1 MAGVIQAANAHAH
14 VCGGQGVCF
23 LNRAIAQQRGVFPR
37 SWPGVHVSMTRV
49 FLTPKSAGWNW
60 REITS
65 AGSLNWRDVSLSENG
80 QIILAAPYGSNLLL
94 STDSGAS
101 WVSKESSRNWSSC
114 DMSGDGATQAAAQT
128 TSGTY
133 DYLYISTNSGISWG
147 TAPNGVNFGFISAR
161 VSNNG
166 LNSIAAVSG
175 TGSTAVYRRSGGGS
189 WSFVS
194 VPSASYYGSAV
205 NDSGH
210 MMVCGNS
217 MLLTSTDG
225 GLSWTDRNSA
235 AGSRN
240 WRGAAISSS
249 GQIMVA
255 SVGGASGGYIY
266 RSVNGGASW
275 TALTAFG
282 SRVWWGIAMSSD
294 GQTIAAVNN
303 DPGGQLWLSEDG
315 GDTASV
321 VPGAGAAVDSR
332 YGVDISSDGTRIVT
346 AVYGGSIYYG
356 EKN

>member
-1 MAGVIQAANAHAH
+1 
-14 VCGGQGVCF
+14 
-23 LNRAIAQQRGVFPR
+23 
-37 SWPGVHVSMTRV
+37 MTRV
-49 FLTPKSAGWNW
+49 FLTPKSVVWNW

-65 AGSLNWRDVSLSENG
+65 AGALNWRDVSLSENG
-80 QIILAAPYGSNLLL
+80 QIILAAPSESNLRL

-101 WVSKESSRNWSSC
+101 WVSKESSRSWRSC
-114 DMSGDGATQAAAQT
+114 DMSGDGATQVAAQT
-128 TSGTY
+128 TSGVSA
-133 DYLYISTNSGISWG
+133 YLYISTNSGISWG
-147 TAPNGVNFGFISAR
+147 TETDGAVYGFISAR

-166 LNSIAAVSG
+166 LNSIAAVGGAS
-175 TGSTAVYRRSGGGS
+175 SSDVYMRSGGGS
-189 WSFVS
+189 WNSVT

-225 GLSWTDRNSA
+225 GLNWTNRNSE

-255 SVGGASGGYIY
+255 SVGGTSGGYIY

-303 DPGGQLWLSEDG
+303 DSGGQLWLSEDG

-321 VPGAGAAVDSR
+321 VPGAGAAVDYR

-356 EKN
+356 GKN

>member
-1 MAGVIQAANAHAH
+1 
-14 VCGGQGVCF
+14 
-23 LNRAIAQQRGVFPR
+23 
-37 SWPGVHVSMTRV
+37 MTRV
-49 FLTPKSAGWNW
+49 FLTPKSGGWNW

-65 AGSLNWRDVSLSENG
+65 AGSLDWRDVSLSENG
-80 QIILAAPYGSNLLL
+80 QIILAAPYGSNLRL

-101 WVSKESSRNWSSC
+101 WVSKESSRDWTGC
-114 DMSGDGATQAAAQT
+114 DMSGDGATQVAAYSLG
-128 TSGTY
+128 SGAGY
-133 DYLYISTNSGISWG
+133 VYISTNSGNSWG
-147 TAPNGVNFGFISAR
+147 TAPQAFNYGYSSVR

-166 LNSIAAVSG
+166 LNSIATWGQASA
-175 TGSTAVYRRSGGGS
+175 SYVYRRSGGGS
-189 WSFVS
+189 WDYYS
-194 VPSASYYGSAV
+194 VPSATYWGSAV

-217 MLLTSTDG
+217 ILLTSTDG
-225 GLSWTDRNSA
+225 GLNWTDRTSA

-255 SVGGASGGYIY
+255 SVGGTTPGGYIY

-275 TALTAFG
+275 TELTAFG

-294 GQTIAAVNN
+294 GQTIAAANN
-303 DPGGQLWLSEDG
+303 EPGGQLWLSEDG
-315 GDTASV
+315 GVTASV
-321 VPGAGAAVDSR
+321 IPGAGAAGTNR
-332 YGVDISSDGTRIVT
+332 RGVDISSDGKRIVT